1 MIHRARDRLL
11 IAATL
16 LALLGAP
23 PAQPQREL
31 GVERTALGEPQGKPL
46 TGEELARLTEEIAS
60 VMRCPVCQG
69 LSVADSPTVSA
80 MAMVEEVRQFL
91 SAGYTREQILDYFE
105 QAYGEFIR
113 LEPKPEGFN
122 LTVWIAPIAAILL
135 GLALVARR
143 LRNRA
148 PAKMQPTEDEDSD
161 LKAYRERVRREV
173 AP

>member
-1 MIHRARDRLL
+1 K
-11 IAATL
+11 
-16 LALLGAP
+16 
-23 PAQPQREL
+23 PQ
-31 GVERTALGEPQGKPL
+31 
-46 TGEELARLTEEIAS
+46 
-60 VMRCPVCQG
+60 
-69 LSVADSPTVSA
+69 
-80 MAMVEEVRQFL
+80 
-91 SAGYTREQILDYFE
+91 
-105 QAYGEFIR
+105 
-113 LEPKPEGFN
+113 GFN

>member
-1 MIHRARDRLL
+1 MYDVRNRLCL
-11 IAATL
+11 SLLLLTL
-16 LALLGAP
+16 VWASP
-23 PAQPQREL
+23 SHPQTEL
-31 GVERTALGEPQGKPL
+31 GVERAALGKPQGTPL
-46 TGEELARLTEEIAS
+46 TGEELARVTEEIAS
-60 VMRCPVCQG
+60 VMRCPVCQA
-69 LSVADSPTVSA
+69 LSVADSPTASA
-80 MAMVEEVRQFL
+80 MAMKEEVRRFL
-91 SAGYTREQILDYFE
+91 ATGYTRAQILDYFE

-113 LEPKPEGFN
+113 LEPKPQGFN

-161 LKAYRERVRREV
+161 LNGYRERVRREV